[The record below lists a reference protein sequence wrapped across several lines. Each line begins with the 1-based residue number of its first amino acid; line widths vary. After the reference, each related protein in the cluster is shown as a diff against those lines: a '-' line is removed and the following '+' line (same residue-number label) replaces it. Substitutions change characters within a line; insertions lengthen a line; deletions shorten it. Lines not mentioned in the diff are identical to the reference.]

1 MMMRRILINTI
12 IYGLPIPVLII
23 SLLIGTSDN
32 IGITAF
38 WDWIRSLIDPS
49 HASPLVVENVI
60 FNIRLPRAL
69 MTFLVGAALATAGGV
84 LQAVF
89 RNPLVDPF
97 ILGISSGAAF
107 GASLAIL
114 IPLLSIHIS
123 AFIFGA
129 AAVSLTYIFGYTKNS
144 SSITIILAGMIV
156 SGMFSAS
163 LALVQYLS
171 DPFKLQAII
180 QWTMGSLHLSSWHKV
195 QQAVLPISLGLL
207 GLYLIRWKLNLLS
220 LGDDEARAVGV
231 NPTYIKV
238 IAVLLTTMVTAVAVA
253 SAGIISLYG
262 LFVPHIV
269 RMLVGAS
276 NTKTTPANIFF
287 GGTFLL
293 IIDNFCRT
301 VFPYEI
307 PIGIFTMIIGAPFFI
322 FLIKKRKINWS

>member
-1 MMMRRILINTI
+1 MRRILSNAI
-12 IYGLPIPVLII
+12 IYGLPLPVIFI
-23 SLLIGTSDN
+23 SLLIGSSDN
-32 IGITAF
+32 IGLSAF
-38 WDWIRSLIDPS
+38 WDWIRGIIEGNNTGSLM
-49 HASPLVVENVI
+49 VENVI
-60 FNIRLPRAL
+60 FNIRIPRVL
-69 MTFLVGAALATAGGV
+69 MTFLVGAALATSGGV
-84 LQAVF
+84 LQAIF
-89 RNPLVDPF
+89 RNPLVDPY

-114 IPLLSIHIS
+114 FPLLSIHVS

-129 AAVSLTYIFGYTKNS
+129 SAVSLTYIFGYTRNS

-156 SGMFSAS
+156 SGLFTAS

-195 QQAVLPISLGLL
+195 RQSVLPISLGLF

-220 LGDDEARAVGV
+220 LGDDESRAVGV
-231 NPTYIKV
+231 NPVYIKI
-238 IAVLLTTMVTAVAVA
+238 IAVFLATMVTAVAVA

-262 LFVPHIV
+262 LFVPHIT

-322 FLIKKRKINWS
+322 FLIKKRKINWT

>member
-1 MMMRRILINTI
+1 MMRRILSNAI
-12 IYGLPIPVLII
+12 IYGLPLPVIFI
-23 SLLIGTSDN
+23 SLLIGSSDN
-32 IGITAF
+32 IGFSAF
-38 WDWIRSLIDPS
+38 WDWISATLDGS
-49 HASPLVVENVI
+49 NSAPLVVENVI
-60 FNIRLPRAL
+60 FNIRIPRAL
-69 MTFLVGAALATAGGV
+69 MTFLVGAALATSGGV
-84 LQAVF
+84 LQAIF
-89 RNPLVDPF
+89 RNPLVDPY

-114 IPLLSIHIS
+114 IPLLSVHIS

-129 AAVSLTYIFGYTKNS
+129 AAVSLTYVFGYTKNS

-156 SGMFSAS
+156 SGLFTAS

-171 DPFKLQAII
+171 DPFKLQAIV

-195 QQAVLPISLGLL
+195 QQSVIPISAGLL

-220 LGDDEARAVGV
+220 LGDEEARAVGV
-231 NPTYIKV
+231 NPVYIKV
-238 IAVLLTTMVTAVAVA
+238 IAVILATMVTAVAVA

-262 LFVPHIV
+262 LFVPHIT

-301 VFPYEI
+301 IFPYEI

-322 FLIKKRKINWS
+322 FLIKKRKINWT

>member
-1 MMMRRILINTI
+1 MMMRRVVTNAI
-12 IYGLPIPVLII
+12 IYGLPLPVLVI
-23 SLLIGTSDN
+23 SLLIGSSDN
-32 IGITAF
+32 IGLGAF
-38 WDWIRSLIDPS
+38 WDLIRSKIDSNYPS
-49 HASPLVVENVI
+49 STIVENVI
-60 FNIRLPRAL
+60 LNVRLPRAL

-84 LQAVF
+84 LQAIF
-89 RNPLVDPF
+89 RNPLVDPY

-114 IPLLSIHIS
+114 IPLLSLHIS
-123 AFIFGA
+123 AFVFGA
-129 AAVSLTYIFGYTKNS
+129 AAVTLTYIFGYTKNS
-144 SSITIILAGMIV
+144 STITIILAGMIV
-156 SGMFSAS
+156 SGLFTAS

-171 DPFKLQAII
+171 DPFKLQAIV

-195 QQAVLPISLGLL
+195 QQSVLPICIGLL

-231 NPTYIKV
+231 NPLYIKI
-238 IAVLLTTMVTAVAVA
+238 IAVLLTTLVTAVAVA
-253 SAGIISLYG
+253 GAGIISLYG
-262 LFVPHIV
+262 LFVPHIT

-276 NTKTTPANIFF
+276 NAKTTPANIFF